1 MKAIIHPSCSL
12 AAAAWVLLLAGHS
25 WSTAWAGPTSYFV
38 DANQGNDLYSGK
50 VAEPDARHGD
60 GPVRTIQA
68 AYDRLQPGD
77 TLYVK
82 RGVYRETVTLNKTA
96 SQFSPIVIQA
106 FPGDEGLAI
115 ISGAA
120 VIQNWRPC
128 PDQASCG
135 GNPNWAKIVTADVG
149 AEIKQLFQ
157 AGVRLKVS
165 RYPNRGWLYPTGLVA
180 NEPSTAF
187 LDSTLRSGGVCLAGS
202 TCNLRT
208 SPWHLDQIQV
218 TSVSAADGKVSLAS
232 PTRYSVSANSGYY
245 FTNLVSEI
253 NEPGEWAFD
262 RGLNR
267 VFVWPVAGSL
277 ENIEATVRECGV
289 TNSRPISYH
298 TLKGLV
304 VRYAGDGVRLAR
316 TSHMLVT
323 ESSIEYA
330 FHAGIVDSKGSSS
343 VFSSNLISHSGTLGV
358 AQDELCTGGLIEN
371 NFVVATGVESLGED
385 LLNGDAIGMAV
396 YGSRSRVI
404 GNRIDRSGYNGL
416 YAGRGDT
423 SGREIAYNSITNS
436 CLALSD
442 GAAIYTDGRSS
453 SSDPDC
459 FHHNLI
465 SDAWGWQGGW
475 AGAGGTCAPDA
486 PLCGGEAYGIY
497 LDEQG
502 NNRIFEENTITRCAT
517 AGVFVHWAQ
526 DNRLANN
533 TLYGNGRYQ
542 ILLSG
547 KSDPRFLLKGNVVT
561 GNALIATAAGQR
573 TLQVN
578 LDYNDIDFGEC
589 DGNRFDHPQS
599 LQHMAVCRDQGGTQ
613 CTSLS
618 LVQWREVTGRDA
630 HSVDLSRPGSA
641 LPVLLTNPSM
651 APASITLPGQEYVDL
666 EGHTVKDQV
675 VLDPYESLVLL
686 PQAAPS
692 GG

>member
-1 MKAIIHPSCSL
+1 MKRIEVGFLDLVGATL
-12 AAAAWVLLLAGHS
+12 ALLLG
-25 WSTAWAGPTSYFV
+25 WAPLSATGGPASYFV
-38 DANQGNDLYSGK
+38 DANQGSDSYSGK
-50 VAEPDARHGD
+50 VAEPDAQNAD

-68 AYDRLQPGD
+68 GYDRLQPGD

-82 RGVYRETVTLNKTA
+82 KGVYRETVTLNKMA
-96 SQFSPIVIQA
+96 SQFGPIVIQA

-120 VIQNWRPC
+120 QIQNWKPC
-128 PDQASCG
+128 PDRASCG
-135 GNPNWAKIVTADVG
+135 GNPNWARLVTADVG
-149 AEIKQLFQ
+149 TEVKQLFQ
-157 AGVRLKVS
+157 AGARLKVS
-165 RYPNRGWLYPTGLVA
+165 RYPNRGWLYPTGLVP

-187 LDSTLRSGGVCLAGS
+187 LDSALRPGGVSLVGS

-218 TSVSAADGKVSLAS
+218 TSASAVDGKVSLAA
-232 PTRYSVSANSGYY
+232 PARYSVSAHSGYY
-245 FTNLVSEI
+245 FTNLISEI

-267 VFVWPVAGSL
+267 VVLWPVAGSL
-277 ENIEATVRECGV
+277 EGIEATVREYGV
-289 TNSRPISYH
+289 TNSRGCSYH
-298 TLKGLV
+298 TLRGLV
-304 VRYAGDGVRLAR
+304 VRYAGDGIRLTR

-323 ESSIEYA
+323 ENSIEYA
-330 FHAGIVDSKGSSS
+330 FHAGILDSKGSSS

-371 NFVVATGVESLGED
+371 NSVVATGVESLGED

-423 SGREIAYNSITNS
+423 SGREIAYNSITNA

-442 GAAIYTDGRSS
+442 GAAIYTDGHSS

-465 SDAWGWQGGW
+465 SDVWGWQGGW
-475 AGAGGTCAPDA
+475 AGAGATCVPDA
-486 PLCGGEAYGIY
+486 QFCGGEAYGIY

-517 AGVFVHWAQ
+517 AGVFFHWAQ

-533 TLYGNGRYQ
+533 TLYGNGQYQ

-547 KSDPRFLLKGNVVT
+547 KSDPRFLLKGNVIT
-561 GNALIATAAGQR
+561 GNTLIATAAGQR

-578 LDYNDIDFGEC
+578 LDYNDLNFGEC
-589 DGNRFDHPQS
+589 DGNRFTHPQS
-599 LQHMAVCRDQGGTQ
+599 PQHMAVCRDQGGTQ

-618 LVQWREVTGRDA
+618 LVQWREATGKDA
-630 HSVDLSRPGSA
+630 NSVDLSRPGSA

-651 APASITLPGQEYVDL
+651 APASITLAGQEYMDL
-666 EGHTVKDQV
+666 EGHTIKDQV
-675 VLDPYESLVLL
+675 VLDPYESVVLQ
-686 PQAAPS
+686 PQAAP
-692 GG
+692 